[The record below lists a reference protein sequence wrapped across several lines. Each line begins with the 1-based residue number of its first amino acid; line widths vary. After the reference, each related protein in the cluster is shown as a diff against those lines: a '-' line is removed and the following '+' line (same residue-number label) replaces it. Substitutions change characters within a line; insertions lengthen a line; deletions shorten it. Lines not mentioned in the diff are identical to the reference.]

1 MTKHLR
7 YFSFLLSSI
16 LAANLAFAQDNFA
29 YAITDVQEQKFNWS
43 FLRKLDLNTGV
54 YSNILLNGTDQG
66 ITAYDAATRKQ
77 MNSPM
82 IDARYGQLANA
93 AFGTGVAAIAF
104 DKKNDRLYYT
114 PMFVDQLRYV
124 DLKTMKVY
132 YLNNEALTGKPLK
145 SSDQGNVVTRMV
157 IASDGNGYAMTN
169 DATQLLQFTTGK
181 KPTIVDLGTIV
192 DDQSNQHISIHNSCS
207 SYGGD
212 MIADDNGNLYVISAR
227 NNVFR
232 IDLSTRIAKHL
243 GTISNLPLNFTVNGA
258 AVMADNKI
266 LLASATAVGTYYRLD
281 IKSLVAAPFILENG
295 ALQSSDL
302 ANSNLLI
309 SGNHSNLTE
318 LEALK
323 TKPINL
329 DENKIGVFPNPVTNN
344 QFVVQ
349 FGQLEPGTYTLQLTD
364 ATGRQVL
371 QQTVTITGI
380 NQSQLVKINSTSS
393 RSIYQVKLLNA
404 ANRSVYTSKLI
415 VQ

>member
-266 LLASATAVGTYYRLD
+266 LLASATAAGTYYRLD

>member
-192 DDQSNQHISIHNSCS
+192 DDQSNQNISIHNSCS

-404 ANRSVYTSKLI
+404 ANKSVYTSKLI

>member
-318 LEALK
+318 LESLK

-404 ANRSVYTSKLI
+404 ANKSVYTSKLI

>member
-7 YFSFLLSSI
+7 SFTFLLSSI
-16 LAANLAFAQDNFA
+16 LAVNLASAQDNFA

-43 FLRKLDLNTGV
+43 FLRKLDIKTGE
-54 YSNILLNGTDQG
+54 YSDILLNGTDQS
-66 ITAYDAATRKQ
+66 ITAFDASSRKQ
-77 MNSPM
+77 MATPLV
-82 IDARYGQLANA
+82 DARYGQLANA

-132 YLNNEALTGKPLK
+132 YLNNEILTGKPLK

-232 IDLSTRIAKHL
+232 IDLSTRVAKHL
-243 GTISNLPLNFTVNGA
+243 GTISNLPVNFTVNGA

-266 LLASATAVGTYYRLD
+266 LLASATVVGTYYRLD
-281 IKSLVAAPFILENG
+281 MNSLVAAPFIVTNG

-302 ANSNLLI
+302 ANSNLLV
-309 SGNHSNLTE
+309 SGNRPKLTE
-318 LEALK
+318 LEDLK
-323 TKPINL
+323 TKPVIVN
-329 DENKIGVFPNPVTNN
+329 ENKIGLYPNPVINN
-344 QFVVQ
+344 QFVIQ
-349 FGQLEPGTYTLQLTD
+349 FGQLEPGTYTIQLTD

-371 QQTVTITGI
+371 QQPVTITGK
-380 NQSQLVKINSTSS
+380 NQSQLVKISGASS
-393 RSIYQVKLLNA
+393 RSIYQVQVLNA
-404 ANRSVYTSKLI
+404 VNRSVYSTKLI

>member
-1 MTKHLR
+1 MARNLR
-7 YFSFLLSSI
+7 ISFFFLGSLL
-16 LAANLAFAQDNFA
+16 AGNLIQAQDNFA

-43 FLRKLDLNTGV
+43 FLRKLDLKTGV
-54 YSNILLNGTDQG
+54 YSDVILNGTDQS
-66 ITAYDAATRKQ
+66 ITAFDAASRKQ
-77 MNSPM
+77 MTAPLV
-82 IDARYGQLANA
+82 DARYGQLANA
-93 AFGTGVAAIAF
+93 AFGTGVAAIAY
-104 DKKNDRLYYT
+104 DRKNERLYYS

-145 SSDQGNVVTRMV
+145 SSDQANIVTRMV

-169 DATQLLQFTTGK
+169 DATQLLQFSTGK
-181 KPTIVDLGTIV
+181 KLAISDLGTIV
-192 DDQSNQHISIHNSCS
+192 DDQSNQNISIHNSCS

-232 IDLSTRIAKHL
+232 IDLSTRLAKHL
-243 GTISNLPLNFTVNGA
+243 GTISDLPVNFTVNGA

-266 LLASATAVGTYYRLD
+266 LLASATVVGTYYTLD
-281 IKSLVAAPFILENG
+281 IKSLVATPFVVSNG

-309 SGNHSNLTE
+309 SGNRAKITE
-318 LEALK
+318 LENLK
-323 TKPINL
+323 TKPVMV
-329 DENKIGVFPNPVTNN
+329 DENKIGLYPNPVTNN

-349 FGQLEPGTYTLQLTD
+349 FGQLPAGTYTLQLTD

-371 QQTVTITGI
+371 QQIITITGI
-380 NQSQLVKINSTSS
+380 NQSQLVKISNASS
-393 RSIYQVKLLNA
+393 KSIYQVKLLNV
-404 ANRSVYTSKLI
+404 ANRSVYSTKLI

>member
-1 MTKHLR
+1 MGKN
-7 YFSFLLSSI
+7 LLSIPVLFAAI
-16 LAANLAFAQDNFA
+16 LFGEAACAQDNFA
-29 YAITDVQEQKFNWS
+29 YAITDQQDQKFSWS
-43 FLRKLDLNTGV
+43 FLRKLDLKTGA
-54 YSNILLNGTDQG
+54 YSDILLNGTDQS
-66 ITAYDAATRKQ
+66 ITAYDAASRKQ
-77 MNSPM
+77 MNSPL

-93 AFGTGVAAIAF
+93 AFGTGVAAIAL

-132 YLNNEALTGKPLK
+132 YLNNEILTGKPLK

-169 DATQLLQFTTGK
+169 DATQLIQFTTGK
-181 KPTIVDLGTIV
+181 KPAVIDLGTIV
-192 DDQSNQHISIHNSCS
+192 DDQSNQNVSIHNSCS

-232 IDLSTRIAKHL
+232 IDLNTRLAKHL
-243 GTISNLPLNFTVNGA
+243 GTISNLPVNFTVNGA
-258 AVMADNKI
+258 AVMADNKVV
-266 LLASATAVGTYYRLD
+266 LASATVVGTYYTVD
-281 IKSLVAAPFILENG
+281 MKSLVAAPFIVTNG

-309 SGNHSNLTE
+309 SGNTPKIPTIDD
-318 LEALK
+318 LK
-323 TKPINL
+323 TKPVII
-329 DENKIGVFPNPVTNN
+329 DQTKIGVYPNPVTNN

-349 FGQLEPGTYTLQLTD
+349 FGELEAGTYTLQLTD
-364 ATGRQVL
+364 VTGRQVL
-371 QQTVTITGI
+371 QQVVTITGI
-380 NQSQLVKINSTSS
+380 NQSQLVKINAASS

-404 ANRSVYTSKLI
+404 ANKSVYTTKLVI
-415 VQ
+415 Q

>member
-266 LLASATAVGTYYRLD
+266 LLASATAAGTYYRLD

-404 ANRSVYTSKLI
+404 ANKSVYTSKLI

>member
-404 ANRSVYTSKLI
+404 ANKSVYTSKLI

>member
-181 KPTIVDLGTIV
+181 KPAIVDLGTIV

-266 LLASATAVGTYYRLD
+266 LLASATAAGTYYRLD

>member
-16 LAANLAFAQDNFA
+16 LAVNLANAQDNFA

-132 YLNNEALTGKPLK
+132 FLNDEALTGKPLK

-192 DDQSNQHISIHNSCS
+192 DDQSNQNISIHNSCS

-243 GTISNLPLNFTVNGA
+243 GTIANLPLNFTVNGA

-266 LLASATAVGTYYRLD
+266 LLASATVVGTYYRLD
-281 IKSLVAAPFILENG
+281 MKSLVAVPFILENG

-309 SGNHSNLTE
+309 SGNRSQLTE

-323 TKPINL
+323 TKPIPL
-329 DENKIGVFPNPVTNN
+329 EENKIGLFPNPVTNN

-349 FGQLEPGTYTLQLTD
+349 FGQLEPGTYTLQVTD

-371 QQTVTITGI
+371 QQTVTITGM
-380 NQSQLVKINSTSS
+380 NQSQLVKINSASS
-393 RSIYQVKLLNA
+393 RSMYQVKLLNA

>member
-181 KPTIVDLGTIV
+181 KPAIVDLGTIV

-404 ANRSVYTSKLI
+404 ANKSVYTSKLI